1 MANTKAANF
10 QDSTVGTG
18 SGAGAGG
25 GVGVGAGAG
34 PVGGVGGVGVVGG
47 MAGLPG
53 GTVIPGMGAMDE
65 KRRTRAESM
74 GKSHDLRR

>member
-18 SGAGAGG
+18 SGAGVGG
-25 GVGVGAGAG
+25 GAG
-34 PVGGVGGVGVVGG
+34 PVGGGGGVGLVGG
-47 MAGLPG
+47 MAGCRA
-53 GTVIPGMGAMDE
+53 GTVIPGIGAMDE

>member
-18 SGAGAGG
+18 SGAGVGG
-25 GVGVGAGAG
+25 GAG
-34 PVGGVGGVGVVGG
+34 PVGGVGGVGLVGG
-47 MAGLPG
+47 MTGLPG
-53 GTVIPGMGAMDE
+53 GTVIPGIGAMDE